1 MQDAQGTLGAVAAD
15 HAQLGFFQHALGQF
29 AGVALVLDH
38 EGDAG
43 VRTLDLR
50 RRGAFSVIDPP
61 NQGGE
66 MVGNALGDEVVVA
79 GGERLPDLIEF
90 HARQKR
96 IIGEPP
102 MRSVSKRVVQGET
115 ILPCASGPH
124 HTTTKRSGAAQ
135 LRRRRIFTVAGPP
148 RGGRPQLY

>member
-1 MQDAQGTLGAVAAD
+1 M
-15 HAQLGFFQHALGQF
+15 
-29 AGVALVLDH
+29 
-38 EGDAG
+38 
-43 VRTLDLR
+43 
-50 RRGAFSVIDPP
+50 IDPP
-61 NQGGE
+61 NQSGE
-66 MVGNALGDEVVVA
+66 MVGNALCDKVVVA